1 MLRPYHGLAAMAAG
15 LIHHQE
21 EEIIGIALTQFI
33 DKPLQT
39 DGVQIRQIE
48 TATGSGVR
56 LDGGIQPQPFIA
68 ILDDPRRTI
77 ATGAPASSRPA
88 FQAETRLIQGEDAQ
102 GAIPHRGD
110 RLAEMRTEVI
120 F

>member
-1 MLRPYHGLAAMAAG
+1 MLRPYHGLAAMTAG
-15 LIHHQE
+15 LIHNQE
-21 EEIIGIALTQFI
+21 EKIIGIGPTQCI
-33 DKPLQT
+33 DKQLKT
-39 DGVQIRQIE
+39 DGIQIRQIQ
-48 TATGSGVR
+48 TATGPGVR

-88 FQAETRLIQGEDAQ
+88 FQAETRFIQGEDAQ
-102 GAIPHRGD
+102 GAIRHRRG
-110 RLAEMRTEVI
+110 RLAEVQTEVI